1 MIQGVEMV
9 RIVWKGGEGM
19 CDWLLAGAC
28 VVGVARDCSD
38 PRCGGNRVCS
48 TECRK
53 KREMGGC
60 NTLISH
66 TYFVLFVSRLAGC
79 HFVL

>member
-1 MIQGVEMV
+1 
-9 RIVWKGGEGM
+9 M

-53 KREMGGC
+53 KREMGG
-60 NTLISH
+60 LQHPDIS
-66 TYFVLFVSRLAGC
+66 YLFCLTCFPPSGLSFRIVNL
-79 HFVL
+79 VILLLP